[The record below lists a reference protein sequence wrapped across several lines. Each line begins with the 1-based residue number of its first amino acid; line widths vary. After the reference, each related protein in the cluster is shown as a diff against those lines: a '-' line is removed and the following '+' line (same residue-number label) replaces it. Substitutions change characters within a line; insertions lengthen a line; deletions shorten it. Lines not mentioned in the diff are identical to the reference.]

1 MYISMG
7 RKIQQNI
14 PQDFGEQISFKSSK
28 KVHTRNYFYAVV
40 PFDDRLKK
48 SVYDHNSWFT
58 TI

>member
-14 PQDFGEQISFKSSK
+14 PQDFGEQFSFKSSK
-28 KVHTRNYFYAVV
+28 KVHTRNHFYAVV
-40 PFDDRLKK
+40 PFDGRLKK
-48 SVYDHNSWFT
+48 SVYHNSWFT